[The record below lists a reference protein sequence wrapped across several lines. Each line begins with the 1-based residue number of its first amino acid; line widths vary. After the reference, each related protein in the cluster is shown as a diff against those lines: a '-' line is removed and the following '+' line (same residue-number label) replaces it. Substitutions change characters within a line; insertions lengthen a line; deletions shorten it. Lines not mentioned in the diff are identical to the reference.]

1 MTASEPVLSLA
12 INPETVEKRIAGE
25 YQFDALLRGRAF
37 QRAWHRARLDLVKQ
51 LLPPA
56 ADRLVLD
63 AAAGSGTLTWRFE
76 QPTIISADLRVTAC
90 QAVRGHT
97 PAARAAA
104 ADLGALPFRS
114 STFTRIYLL
123 EAIEHLS
130 EEKATQ
136 TLQELRRVA
145 APGARCLMT
154 TPNYR
159 SHWVV
164 LEWVIDRLGLT
175 PPMAD
180 AQHVTRYASDSFRR
194 KAESCGWTIEQAG
207 SFNLVAPF
215 VGMLSRAAA
224 SSVVRLEARHA
235 RNAGALLY
243 IVCRTSQ

>member
-1 MTASEPVLSLA
+1 MTAFAPIPPHA
-12 INPETVEKRIAGE
+12 IDPATVEQHIAGG
-25 YQFDALLRGRAF
+25 YQLDALLRGRAF

-56 ADRLVLD
+56 ANGLVLD
-63 AAAGSGTLTWRFE
+63 AAAGSGTVTWQFG
-76 QPTIISADLRVTAC
+76 QPSIVSADFRVAAC

-104 ADLGALPFRS
+104 ADLGPLPFRS
-114 STFTRIYLL
+114 GVFTRIYLL

-130 EEKATQ
+130 EEKARR

-145 APGARCLMT
+145 APSARCLIT

-180 AQHVTRYASDSFRR
+180 AQHVTRYACDSFRR
-194 KAESCGWTIEQAG
+194 QA
-207 SFNLVAPF
+207 
-215 VGMLSRAAA
+215 
-224 SSVVRLEARHA
+224 
-235 RNAGALLY
+235 
-243 IVCRTSQ
+243 